1 MYKNPFEKITN
12 PYTIEAERDSVCMG
26 DDCNA
31 PHYVHL
37 EYDPNQ
43 LLSEWMQSTVLG
55 YVPNMKGCVWAVFS
69 GKSPKRKLLGYLV
82 GDAETDTYSVELA
95 REDEFMGILSIK
107 EIFCRYYYPSFFTS
121 KKYLKLPTMLERVR
135 LSVEG

>member
-1 MYKNPFEKITN
+1 MYENPYEKNTN
-12 PYTIEAERDSVCMG
+12 PYTIEAERESVCMG

-43 LLSEWMQSTVLG
+43 LLSEWMLNTVLG
-55 YVPNMKGCVWAVFS
+55 YVPIMRGCVWAVFS
-69 GKSPKRKLLGYLV
+69 GNRGNKKLLGYLV
-82 GDAETDTYSVELA
+82 GDKETDKYTVELV
-95 REDEFMGILSIK
+95 RDDEYMGLLNIK
-107 EIFCRYYYPSFFTS
+107 EIFCDYYYPSYFTS
-121 KKYLKLPTMLERVR
+121 EKYLKLPTLLERVR